1 MSQGLDQL
9 TIHSDC
15 TAVDWHELRE
25 LIRRAPLGER
35 EVELTKRVFTGSY
48 LCAFAYLDGRLVG
61 AARAISDGVTSSAI
75 YDVVVDP
82 DYQGQGIGKRVMQ
95 FMLERLPKTSVM
107 LVSVARYQAFYKQL
121 GFKKLTTAYMRKES
135 FESWLRDGYFEE

>member
-1 MSQGLDQL
+1 MVEISDQL
-9 TIHSDC
+9 IINSDC
-15 TAVDWHELRE
+15 NAIDWQELRE

-35 EVELTKRVFTGSY
+35 EVELTKQVFTGSY

-61 AARAISDGVTSSAI
+61 AARAISDGVVSSAI

-82 DYQGQGIGKRVMQ
+82 DYQGRGIGTRVMQ
-95 FMLERLPKTSVM
+95 FMLDGLPKSSVM
-107 LVSVARYQAFYKQL
+107 LVSVARYQPFYKQL

-135 FESWLRDGYFEE
+135 FEAWLRDGYFEE

>member
-1 MSQGLDQL
+1 MTDELSNLV
-9 TIHSDC
+9 ISSDC
-15 TAVDWHELRE
+15 AGVDWQALTD
-25 LIRRAPLGER
+25 LIRRAPLGDR
-35 EVELTKRVFTGSY
+35 PVALTERVFTGSY
-48 LCAFAYLDGRLVG
+48 LCVFAYSDGRLVG

-82 DYQGQGIGKRVMQ
+82 DYQGRGIGKQVML

-107 LVSVARYQAFYKQL
+107 LVSVARHQAFYRRL
-121 GFKKLTTAYMRKES
+121 GFKKLTTAYMLKES